1 MGNIIGAHC
10 CMASKGKS
18 VKVIYWEGNTKTL
31 MGKRRL
37 AGEIMFEFPES
48 MVCDADRFF
57 IGHAIPALSIGDHLR
72 PGKTYFVLP
81 LDVFSSE
88 IFSSSSVSAFVTYNL
103 PRRSTL
109 ADLKDC
115 PLEYLKEAN
124 GRVLIKV
131 KPEFMARHLT
141 SRCRRDDG
149 QEIDGI
155 TMVSDLTN
163 GSLCST
169 PELKKEYEML
179 VGSKVQTWSP
189 NLDTIS
195 EAKKL
200 RYSPYRLFG
209 LEQEEKEDDAF
220 V

>member
-1 MGNIIGAHC
+1 
-10 CMASKGKS
+10 MASEGQS

-31 MGKRRL
+31 TGKRRL

-57 IGHAIPALSIGDHLR
+57 IGHAIPALFIDDHLR

-81 LDVFSSE
+81 LNVFSSE
-88 IFSSSSVSAFVTYNL
+88 IFSSSSISAFVAYT
-103 PRRSTL
+103 PRRTP

-115 PLEYLKEAN
+115 PLEYLKGAN

-141 SRCRRDDG
+141 SRCGHADG
-149 QEIDGI
+149 EDIDGI
-155 TMVSDLTN
+155 TMISDGSN